1 VLVGDLDDIA
11 ATTTDAETWAP
22 PSPDDVIQPR
32 RRRWLVWAV
41 PIAVIAL
48 VAGVSA
54 LTGKR
59 PAPLIRR
66 DVAVYA
72 GLGAWVDTY
81 DYVPRYAGEKLTITP
96 SSIDALAGR
105 GVRTIYLQA
114 ARNDSKTPSGLIEPE
129 LLTPLLQRAHANHI
143 AVVGWST
150 PRFSDVAFDLERL
163 MKIAQFTDKGQR
175 FDGIAVDIEDNETQ
189 PIAETRNANLLELSR
204 QLRAAVGPDVA
215 LGAIVMP
222 AVQLDIVNPS
232 FWPAFPWLDL
242 RAFYDVWMPMTYWT
256 TRDADTEWRDAAR
269 YTNESVT
276 LMRTHLGDPDAR
288 VHPIGGIA
296 DKTTPDQV
304 VAFLD
309 AIAATGSIGG
319 SLYDAATS
327 GPELWTALAPL
338 PTKVTPLPSTTVA
351 ASGSKRTTTPSAS
364 TTAVAAAATNA
375 SPGTLPATAP
385 GTLPETVPTAP
396 AASDETATTL
406 S

>member
-1 VLVGDLDDIA
+1 
-11 ATTTDAETWAP
+11 
-22 PSPDDVIQPR
+22 
-32 RRRWLVWAV
+32 
-41 PIAVIAL
+41 
-48 VAGVSA
+48 
-54 LTGKR
+54 
-59 PAPLIRR
+59 
-66 DVAVYA
+66 
-72 GLGAWVDTY
+72 
-81 DYVPRYAGEKLTITP
+81 
-96 SSIDALAGR
+96 
-105 GVRTIYLQA
+105 
-114 ARNDSKTPSGLIEPE
+114 
-129 LLTPLLQRAHANHI
+129 
-143 AVVGWST
+143 
-150 PRFSDVAFDLERL
+150 
-163 MKIAQFTDKGQR
+163 M
-175 FDGIAVDIEDNETQ
+175 
-189 PIAETRNANLLELSR
+189 
-204 QLRAAVGPDVA
+204 
-215 LGAIVMP
+215 
-222 AVQLDIVNPS
+222 QLDVVNPA
-232 FWPAFPWLDL
+232 FWPAFPWREL
-242 RAFYDVWMPMTYWT
+242 RDSYDVWMPMTYWT